1 MRNPGLPEAPGRERS
16 PYGYDSGAGLGRS
29 GRLGF
34 LVVFEPLSSTFHLC
48 LTLGLAFCFFLD
60 IWAKQISLQPFSLHS
75 SIAPSCALQAQVTGG
90 HWYPHLSCS
99 HPRFVSF
106 WVGFCSRSSSA
117 RHLLHT
123 SVQHLP
129 FISVQQWPSPCLLLC
144 YYLETLTVLPSW
156 NIAITG
162 SSPPAGFSTLY
173 SHITYSI
180 LQIVRE
186 DAIEN

>member
-1 MRNPGLPEAPGRERS
+1 MRNPGLPEAPGREKS
-16 PYGYDSGAGLGRS
+16 PYGYDSRAGLGGS
-29 GRLGF
+29 GAWVSWWCLNPF
-34 LVVFEPLSSTFHLC
+34 HPPSTSVSP
-48 LTLGLAFCFFLD
+48 FCFFLD

-99 HPRFVSF
+99 RPRFVSF

-186 DAIEN
+186 DAVEN